1 MCESALSALLARIS
15 EPDGAAMAAAR
26 RQWDGLAKPLGSL
39 GRLEEAVVRIA
50 GLTGQADVRLP
61 RRELFV
67 FCADNGVVARGVAQ
81 SGPEVTA
88 AVARAL
94 GAGESTVCRMAQPAR
109 CAVTAV
115 DVGIL
120 DFPGAPGVW
129 DRRIRNGTADIAQG
143 PAMRREDCVRAL
155 LAGAQVA
162 AEGKARG
169 ASILA
174 AGEMG
179 IGNTTTTAAVAC
191 ALLGGSPEAW
201 VGRGAGLSGEGL
213 RRKRAAVQA
222 ALAVNRPDPQDPVD
236 VLSKVGG
243 LDIAALCGFYLGC
256 AAERVPVLLDGA
268 ISAAAALCAM
278 RLCPAA
284 RSALLASHVSAE
296 PVGRPLLE
304 ALGLEPLLDAGLR
317 LGEGSGA
324 VAALPLLDMALAVYH
339 GGQTFGRLGIDAY
352 TPQ

>member
-15 EPDGAAMAAAR
+15 EPDRAAMAAAR
-26 RQWDGLAKPLGSL
+26 RQWNGLAKPLGSL

-50 GLTGQADVRLP
+50 GWTGQADVRLP

-81 SGPEVTA
+81 SGPDVTA

-94 GAGESTVCRMAQPAR
+94 GAGESTVCHMAQPAR

-129 DRRIRNGTADIAQG
+129 NRRIRNGTADIAQG
-143 PAMRREDCVRAL
+143 PAMRREECVCAL

-222 ALAVNRPDPQDPVD
+222 ALAVNRPDPRDPVD

-256 AAERVPVLLDGA
+256 AAGRVPVLLDGA
-268 ISAAAALCAM
+268 ISAAAALCAV

-284 RSALLASHVSAE
+284 RGALLASHVSAE

>member
-15 EPDGAAMAAAR
+15 EPDEAAMAAAR

-143 PAMRREDCVRAL
+143 PAMRREECVRAL
-155 LAGAQVA
+155 LAGTQVA

-222 ALAVNRPDPQDPVD
+222 ALAVNRPDPRDPVD

-268 ISAAAALCAM
+268 ISAAAALCAV

-284 RSALLASHVSAE
+284 RGALLASHVSAE

-352 TPQ
+352 MPQ

>member
-15 EPDGAAMAAAR
+15 EPDEAAMAAAR
-26 RQWDGLAKPLGSL
+26 RHWDGLAKPLGSL

-143 PAMRREDCVRAL
+143 PAMRREDCAVSYTHL
-155 LAGAQVA
+155 TLP
-162 AEGKARG
+162 
-169 ASILA
+169 
-174 AGEMG
+174 
-179 IGNTTTTAAVAC
+179 TT
-191 ALLGGSPEAW
+191 
-201 VGRGAGLSGEGL
+201 
-213 RRKRAAVQA
+213 
-222 ALAVNRPDPQDPVD
+222 
-236 VLSKVGG
+236 
-243 LDIAALCGFYLGC
+243 
-256 AAERVPVLLDGA
+256 
-268 ISAAAALCAM
+268 
-278 RLCPAA
+278 
-284 RSALLASHVSAE
+284 
-296 PVGRPLLE
+296 
-304 ALGLEPLLDAGLR
+304 
-317 LGEGSGA
+317 
-324 VAALPLLDMALAVYH
+324 
-339 GGQTFGRLGIDAY
+339 
-352 TPQ
+352 

>member
-26 RQWDGLAKPLGSL
+26 RQWNGLAKPLGSL

-94 GAGESTVCRMAQPAR
+94 GAGESTVCHMAQPAR

-129 DRRIRNGTADIAQG
+129 DRRVRNGTADIAQG
-143 PAMRREDCVRAL
+143 PAMRREECVRAL

-169 ASILA
+169 RLRA
-174 AGEMG
+174 ARRQPGG
-179 IGNTTTTAAVAC
+179 
-191 ALLGGSPEAW
+191 LGGPGRGPL
-201 VGRGAGLSGEGL
+201 GRGAAPQARGRAGGA
-213 RRKRAAVQA
+213 RRQ
-222 ALAVNRPDPQDPVD
+222 PP
-236 VLSKVGG
+236 
-243 LDIAALCGFYLGC
+243 
-256 AAERVPVLLDGA
+256 
-268 ISAAAALCAM
+268 
-278 RLCPAA
+278 
-284 RSALLASHVSAE
+284 RS
-296 PVGRPLLE
+296 PGPGGRP
-304 ALGLEPLLDAGLR
+304 
-317 LGEGSGA
+317 
-324 VAALPLLDMALAVYH
+324 
-339 GGQTFGRLGIDAY
+339 
-352 TPQ
+352 

>member
-1 MCESALSALLARIS
+1 MNLQQAIAAVQPPCEDSR
-15 EPDGAAMAAAR
+15 EAAR
-26 RQWDGLAKPLGSL
+26 RRFSDIAIPLGSL
-39 GRLEEAVVRIA
+39 GLLQDAVAQLAAIQRTVRPSIAKRAVVM
-50 GLTGQADVRLP
+50 
-61 RRELFV
+61 
-67 FCADNGVVARGVAQ
+67 FCADNGVVAQGVAQ
-81 SGPEVTA
+81 SGPDVTA

-143 PAMRREDCVRAL
+143 PAMRREECVRAL
-155 LAGAQVA
+155 LAGTQVA

-222 ALAVNRPDPQDPVD
+222 ALAVNRPDPKDPVD

-268 ISAAAALCAM
+268 ISAAAALCAV

-284 RSALLASHVSAE
+284 RGALLASHVSAE